1 MSKKQLKLLAAL
13 LASLLLMCGCF
24 DPNLSNPT
32 FDGDLSDS
40 EVEVITVP
48 PYNES
53 ENYTYLTQVD
63 ERIFTTGKS
72 SEYLVLVNKLCSLDA
87 DYAPASLV
95 RLGADIVISWQEKLG
110 GLYLEP
116 RTAAALVAMIT
127 EMKTAGIND
136 IWVTSAYRDYAYQA
150 NLFDGYILEEMST
163 ISSNAVAYFGEDYIN
178 NNYWSKNLYKL
189 SLEDARKVVLSYS
202 AAPGTS
208 EHQTGLCLDFT
219 TTKMQGNLTEKFE
232 EEPAFAWL
240 SQNAYKFG
248 FILRYP
254 QSKVAI
260 TGYSYEPWH
269 YRFVGREVATD
280 IYYSGLSLEEYLIAV
295 QN

>member
-1 MSKKQLKLLAAL
+1 MAKKKAVTK
-13 LASLLLMCGCF
+13 
-24 DPNLSNPT
+24 NT
-32 FDGDLSDS
+32 
-40 EVEVITVP
+40 E
-48 PYNES
+48 
-53 ENYTYLTQVD
+53 
-63 ERIFTTGKS
+63 
-72 SEYLVLVNKLCSLDA
+72 LDA
-87 DYAPASLV
+87 KEFFAAIEQIEQEKGIPQTYMIEKITQALV
-95 RLGADIVISWQEKLG
+95 RAYERDHAGVEDNVVVDADREKG
-110 GLYLEP
+110 TVRMFVKKDVVETVDNPG
-116 RTAAALVAMIT
+116 T
-127 EMKTAGIND
+127 EM
-136 IWVTSAYRDYAYQA
+136 
-150 NLFDGYILEEMST
+150 
-163 ISSNAVAYFGEDYIN
+163 
-178 NNYWSKNLYKL
+178 

-269 YRFVGREVATD
+269 YRFVGREAATD